1 MTSIATISWSAE
13 ARMDNS
19 VTRSD
24 RDAVSQHFGR
34 AARSYDEH
42 AVLQLAVGRSLV
54 QRLPD
59 SLPVKHALDL
69 GCATAPFARAQQQ
82 ALPDV
87 QWQAVDLSAAMLA
100 EAAERGRL
108 DGTYQPLCADAE
120 NLPLPAAS
128 QGLVFSCFAL
138 QWCDPLRVME
148 EVSRVLAPGGR
159 LLLAV
164 PLSGSLRELQT
175 SWQRV
180 NQHPHVNTLP
190 SLSHWRDAALSAG
203 FADAN
208 LQQQVMVEYYD
219 SVKAIARRLKA
230 TGADHVSGA
239 SGLTGKNAW
248 QAMVHEYETLRTEQ
262 GLPLTWN
269 VLFLDAEKLS

>member
-1 MTSIATISWSAE
+1 MTSIASSNWSLE
-13 ARMDNS
+13 MPYLSPDKG
-19 VTRSD
+19 
-24 RDAVSQHFGR
+24 AVGDHFSR

-42 AVLQLAVGRSLV
+42 AILQLAVGRTLV
-54 QRLPD
+54 QRLPGA
-59 SLPVKHALDL
+59 LPVPAALDL

-82 ALPDV
+82 VLPEV
-87 QWQAVDLSAAMLA
+87 QWQAVDLSRAMLA

-108 DGTYQPLCADAE
+108 NTHYQPLCADAE
-120 NLPLPAAS
+120 RLPLGDAS

-138 QWCDPLRVME
+138 QWCDPVAVMRE
-148 EVSRVLAPGGR
+148 IARVLAPGGT

-164 PLSGSLRELQT
+164 PLQGSLRELQQ
-175 SWQRV
+175 SWQVV
-180 NQHPHVNTLP
+180 NQRPHVNALP
-190 SLSHWRDAALSAG
+190 DFGDWQNAALQAG
-203 FADAN
+203 FVDAE

-219 SVKAIARRLKA
+219 SVKSIARRLKA

-248 QAMVHEYETLRTEQ
+248 QAMVAEYETKRTEQ

-269 VLFLDAEKLS
+269 VLFLEAEKTQ

>member
-1 MTSIATISWSAE
+1 MTFIATISWSAE
-13 ARMDNS
+13 APVDTP
-19 VTRSD
+19 VERSGK
-24 RDAVSQHFGR
+24 AVVSQHFGR

-54 QRLPD
+54 QRLPEA
-59 SLPVKHALDL
+59 LPINHALDL

-87 QWQAVDLSAAMLA
+87 QWQAVDLSSAMLA

-108 DGTYQPLCADAE
+108 DETYQPLCADAE
-120 NLPLPAAS
+120 NLPLSTNS

-138 QWCDPLRVME
+138 QWCDPQVVMAE
-148 EVSRVLAPGGR
+148 INRVLAPGGR

-164 PLSGSLRELQT
+164 PLAGSLAELQS

-180 NQHPHVNTLP
+180 NHRPHVNALP
-190 SLSHWRDAALSAG
+190 SLADWRSAAFQAG
-203 FADAN
+203 FADAQ

-248 QAMVHEYETLRTEQ
+248 QAMVKEYEARRTQQ

-269 VLFLDAEKLS
+269 VLFLEAEKS

>member
-1 MTSIATISWSAE
+1 MTSIANISWSAE
-13 ARMDNS
+13 MVSPSPDKH
-19 VTRSD
+19 
-24 RDAVSQHFGR
+24 AVSDHFSR

-42 AVLQLAVGRSLV
+42 ALLQLAVGRSLV
-54 QRLPD
+54 QRLPQT
-59 SLPVKHALDL
+59 LPVSAALDL

-82 ALPDV
+82 ALPNA
-87 QWQAVDLSAAMLA
+87 QWQAVDLSRAMLS

-108 DGTYQPLCADAE
+108 NQDYRPLCADAE
-120 NLPLPAAS
+120 QLPLADGS

-138 QWCDPLRVME
+138 QWCDPRTVLKE
-148 EVSRVLAPGGR
+148 IARVLSPGGR
-159 LLLAV
+159 LLLAL
-164 PLSGSLRELQT
+164 PLAGSLKELQQ
-175 SWQRV
+175 SWQAV
-180 NQHPHVNTLP
+180 NRRPHVNALP
-190 SLSHWRDAALSAG
+190 SFTEWQDAALQVG
-203 FADAN
+203 FVDAE

-248 QAMVHEYETLRTEQ
+248 QAMVEEYEKKRTEQ

-269 VLFLDAEKLS
+269 VLFLEAEKTQ